1 MIGPDTGWIPH
12 YGTGTPLHADAERV
26 VKSVTDY
33 LEADAK
39 VVEDKNKDIRPPLWF
54 VHAGPGYGKSVMA

>member
-1 MIGPDTGWIPH
+1 MGRRS
-12 YGTGTPLHADAERV
+12 LHADAERV

-39 VVEDKNKDIRPPLWF
+39 VVEDENKDIRPPLWF
-54 VHAGPGYGKSVMA
+54 VHASMGHGKSIMA

>member
-1 MIGPDTGWIPH
+1 MGRRS
-12 YGTGTPLHADAERV
+12 LHADAERV